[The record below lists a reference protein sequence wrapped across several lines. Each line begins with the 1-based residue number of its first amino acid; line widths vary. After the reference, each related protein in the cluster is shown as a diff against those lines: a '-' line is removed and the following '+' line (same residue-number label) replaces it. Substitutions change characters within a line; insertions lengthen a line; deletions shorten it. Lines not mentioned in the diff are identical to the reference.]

1 MDDIKKL
8 QIESVDKKVR
18 DDMYFRSEQLYDLT
32 TYQKETGKIFL
43 PVSFVSKLFNYLLVN
58 FVICFENQG
67 HEKLRIVRTIIETI
81 RTLQPKVKLS
91 CGLLNFVARFPFA
104 T

>member
-1 MDDIKKL
+1 MEKA
-8 QIESVDKKVR
+8 R
-18 DDMYFRSEQLYDLT
+18 DNLLFRRGQLYNLT
-32 TYQKETGKIFL
+32 PFKKESGKIIL
-43 PVSFVSKLFNYLLVN
+43 PDSFASKLFNYFLVN
-58 FVICFENQG
+58 FAICFENQG
-67 HEKLRIVRTIIETI
+67 HKKLRIVRMIIETM